1 MINRSE
7 TRRLYRSRANVVFT
21 GVAGGI
27 AEYFDVDP
35 TLIRVLLFLLLLTS
49 SGPFG
54 IIVYFI
60 LAAIIPQSPNT
71 DQTPSDALEGSVL

>member
-1 MINRSE
+1 MMNQGP
-7 TRRLYRSRANVVFT
+7 TRRLYRSRQNRMVA

-35 TLIRVLLFLLLLTS
+35 TLVRVLLFLILLAT

-54 IIVYFI
+54 IVVYAI
-60 LAAIIPQSPNT
+60 LALIIPLP
-71 DQTPSDALEGSVL
+71 PAGE